1 MISALDAHLFAVAV
15 TRGLSGL
22 IVHPH
27 NRANPPRPELPL
39 ELYEFEG
46 CPFCRKVRDG
56 MSELDL
62 AYIARSAA
70 KGAETK
76 RGAAVALGGK
86 AQFPLLRD
94 PNTDTTLY
102 ESEAILDYL
111 WSTYGPGRS
120 TLARAAA
127 PLNLASS
134 AIASAIRPRG
144 ARVRPGLERREQ
156 PEHRL
161 SLYQFEASPYCRK
174 VREVLCELNLDC
186 LILNVAKKSARR
198 PELVALGGK
207 MQVPFLV
214 DPNTD
219 TTLYESDDIV
229 AYLEKTYG
237 A

>member
-1 MISALDAHLFAVAV
+1 MMSPLNAHLWAVSIS
-15 TRGLSGL
+15 RGFNGFS
-22 IVHPH
+22 VHPH
-27 NRANPPRPELPL
+27 NQANPPRPALPL

-62 AYIARSAA
+62 EYIAHSAA
-70 KGAETK
+70 KNSETK
-76 RGAAVALGGK
+76 RGAATALGGK

-94 PNTDTTLY
+94 PNTDNTLY

-111 WSTYGPGRS
+111 WQTYGPGRPKLA
-120 TLARAAA
+120 TLTA
-127 PLNLASS
+127 PLNLAGS
-134 AIASAIRPRG
+134 AVASAIRPRG

-156 PEHRL
+156 PEQTL
-161 SLYQFEASPYCRK
+161 IVYQFEASPFCRK

-186 LILNVAKKSARR
+186 HIKNVAKKSARR
-198 PELVALGGK
+198 PELIALGGK
-207 MQVPFLV
+207 MQVPFLH
-214 DPNTD
+214 DPNTN
-219 TTLYESDDIV
+219 TMLYESDDIV